1 MLLAA
6 RFARKKVGMTAWKS
20 GDGSHGLICSTFVE
34 RVLRHT
40 LKMEFHKDKEIVLP
54 VQIFKASRPTGVGSR
69 EATQIV

>member
-40 LKMEFHKDKEIVLP
+40 LKKEFHKDKEIVLP
-54 VQIFKASRPTGVGSR
+54 MDFAASPDFQSESTHWCRV
-69 EATQIV
+69 A